1 MPSKNQHISEMTS
14 SYNWEGSI
22 NLLEYEGFFWSK
34 VVESWMCKHLQGV
47 NISLS

>member
-34 VVESWMCKHLQGV
+34 VVESRMCKHLQGV